1 MSYPFSFLRAVRR
14 SWQILCISALIL
26 TCVVFLGVFFFLHGQ
41 SLMKSQLEEK
51 LRNTAAMA
59 AMQFNAPAISRI
71 KGRQSMDTPEFRDI
85 VSRLRR
91 IRGEIPEIR
100 FAYIMRQTE
109 NPDEL
114 EFVAD
119 ADSLA
124 TPQELDR
131 NMNGIVD
138 TNEEGSYPGDSY
150 DITDIPALRGQAFQA
165 PSVDPEFTHDQWGTL
180 MSAYAP
186 VRDKSGRPVAI
197 LGIDMNA
204 DDFLALTRSIF
215 SPVAFLLLVIAGSM
229 LTMLIAIFLWRRR
242 SETFRRI
249 EAERSGLML
258 LTFHQIG
265 GPLTIFRWST
275 EALLEA
281 AKHGCEPLQQAVE
294 EYADDMQTGVARLA
308 GILDVLKEAS
318 LVEAGTLAYTRQT
331 VPLSGIVDSSVWQLQ
346 NDLQSHEQRVDAH
359 VPRDIS
365 VTVDPV
371 LIGGV
376 LRELLQNAIT
386 FSPKKCVISLTA
398 KRNRNMVTVDIRDTG
413 CGIDTHDLP
422 RLFQKFARGT
432 NAHLHR
438 TDGSGLGLYIAKGII
453 ERAGG
458 EIWMKSKI
466 GEGTTVT
473 FTLPC

>member
-1 MSYPFSFLRAVRR
+1 
-14 SWQILCISALIL
+14 
-26 TCVVFLGVFFFLHGQ
+26 
-41 SLMKSQLEEK
+41 MKLQLEEK

-59 AMQFNAPAISRI
+59 AMQFNPSTIVRI
-71 KGRQSMDTPEFRDI
+71 RDADDMNMPEFKDVVR
-85 VSRLRR
+85 RLRS
-91 IRGEIPEIR
+91 IREEIPEIR

-109 NPDEL
+109 NPNEL

-124 TPQELDR
+124 TPQELDK
-131 NMNGIVD
+131 NVNGLVD
-138 TNEEGSYPGDSY
+138 PDEEGSYPGDPY
-150 DITDIPALRGQAFQA
+150 DITDIPALRGPAFQG
-165 PSVDPEFTHDQWGTL
+165 PSVDPEFTSDQWGTL

-186 VRDKSGRPVAI
+186 VRDKSGRAVAI

-204 DDFLALTRSIF
+204 DDFITLTRSIF
-215 SPVAFLLLVIAGSM
+215 SPVAFLLLVVAGTM

-242 SETFRRI
+242 AEIFTRI

-258 LTFHQIG
+258 LTFHQLG
-265 GPLTIFRWST
+265 GPLTIFRWSI
-275 EALLEA
+275 EALLDA
-281 AKHGCEPLQQAVE
+281 AKRGCEPLQKAVE
-294 EYADDMQTGVARLA
+294 EYADDMQTGVTRLA

-331 VPLSGIVDSSVWQLQ
+331 VPLSGIVDSAVWQMQ
-346 NDLQSHEQRVDAH
+346 NDLHSHDQRVEAY
-359 VPRDIS
+359 VPHEIS

-386 FSPKKCVISLTA
+386 FSPKDSVISLTA
-398 KRNRNMVTVDIRDTG
+398 RQKRSHVTVEIRDPG
-413 CGIDTHDLP
+413 CGIDRHDLP
-422 RLFQKFARGT
+422 RLFQKFSRGAR
-432 NAHLHR
+432 AHIHR
-438 TDGSGLGLYIAKGII
+438 PDGSGLGLYIAKGII

-458 EIWMKSKI
+458 DIWIKSKD